1 MNFTLAECAKEA
13 ARRGHEAL
21 AVVRDSSDYANCG
34 MYERRNISTV
44 SIDSFDPC
52 FLDDTDIV
60 ITSPVKPYYYKRLFD
75 EIHKRGLFTASF
87 ASLYSSVLMREYP
100 DLVFTLGD
108 AKIEEFDRYA
118 LKYSCIS
125 IGNPQYDTLSDCRR
139 KRNDDPESIKRVLIA
154 DQGGYPYGK
163 EGKEELA
170 KTLKAIARN
179 DPERIYE
186 IKQRYNGQK
195 TSSQT
200 HAISE
205 SLSDLMTDLPEN
217 LRLLETDKELEE
229 LLADHDAM
237 ITTWSTAFTAAAV
250 MNIPVVLISGLPS
263 EDRFDVRRQRIEE
276 AYEDLEKTGCVHDY
290 LSLRQGRISFSY
302 IDEAYTKK
310 LLYDEGSKSAPRVLD
325 LLEMLYEKA
334 IRRGLRI
341 NTVLQT
347 GADEFMSSFSTADMV
362 SKDDPAYIRRKDFLI
377 RFNDKMQEW
386 VYINRCMGGVLDL
399 GALRRF
405 YEIKEADDPKGL
417 LKKAGKEFQRAKD
430 SFFESE
436 EGKAAA
442 GEDRILQDFYFDWLY
457 EKGMYPGSKGPEF
470 EVKAPES
477 RYFDLALYE
486 LDQRHFKK
494 GLKYL
499 GEFLNIVYAG
509 KSSDLLKAKRLA
521 QNMLCAFKKAG
532 AVRFAVFAVKGRHF
546 KMTEY
551 FDRAFVTGHAITGAA
566 LMRVFFKEGR
576 FDECIEVYEEC
587 SKKKKYP
594 GGRKHSALK
603 NMADA
608 AAGFFAKRIYI
619 KSVKAAAGN
628 RPERTNDDIIGFH
641 DKAGQQNLGCT

>member
-34 MYERRNISTV
+34 MYERRNIRTV

-75 EIHKRGLFTASF
+75 EIHKRGLFVASF
-87 ASLYSSVLMREYP
+87 ASLYSSVVMREYP

-205 SLSDLMTDLPEN
+205 SLSGLMTDLPEN

-310 LLYDEGSKSAPRVLD
+310 LLYDEASKSAPRVLD

-386 VYINRCMGGVLDL
+386 VYINRCMGNVLDL
-399 GALRRF
+399 SALKKF
-405 YEIKEADDPKGL
+405 YEPGKEAAN
-417 LKKAGKEFQRAKD
+417 LKLKQAEEEFQRARD
-430 SFFESE
+430 VFFTSKN
-436 EGKAAA
+436 GKAQAA
-442 GEDRILQDFYFDWLY
+442 SDRLLQDFYFDWLY
-457 EKGMYPGSKGPEF
+457 DRGMYSELKEPDF
-470 EVKAPES
+470 AVLAPES
-477 RYFDLALYE
+477 RFYNLCLYE
-486 LDQRHFKK
+486 LDRGNTKEGF
-494 GLKYL
+494 KYL
-499 GEFLNIVYAG
+499 SAFLNMIYKG
-509 KSSDLLKAKRLA
+509 KSSDLLKVKRLA
-521 QNMLCAFKKAG
+521 QNMLRIFKKAG
-532 AVRFAVFAVKGRHF
+532 AVRFGLFAVRGRHI
-546 KMTEY
+546 KMIRY
-551 FDRAFVTGHAITGAA
+551 FDRAIAPGKA
-566 LMRVFFKEGR
+566 LAVLFTEH
-576 FDECIEVYEEC
+576 
-587 SKKKKYP
+587 KK
-594 GGRKHSALK
+594 H
-603 NMADA
+603 
-608 AAGFFAKRIYI
+608 
-619 KSVKAAAGN
+619 
-628 RPERTNDDIIGFH
+628 ERDKDDIIGFY
-641 DKAGQQNLGCT
+641 DTQRQQSLEGA